1 MSTTNSVAP
10 GAQQPVTAPLVLPAV
25 KRNGRLRAWLLAL
38 IIPVGVLAAWSISAK
53 IAPSVLLPAPWT
65 VVETF
70 VDFAVGGINDDG
82 FSGTLLLHFWASLQ
96 RVVEGFGLAA
106 ITAIPLGLLIGRSK
120 LAEQLLD
127 PTLQLIRPIPVTA
140 WLPLSIMVFGLG
152 AKAALS
158 LIALACFF
166 PILMN
171 TVLGVRGGDPRLIE
185 AAEMLGCRG
194 PSLFW
199 QVVLPGAL
207 PSIFTGLRLSAGIAW
222 VIIVVGEMTGVP
234 MGLGAAIMEARSV
247 SRTDM
252 ILVGMIVMGCAGYI
266 TDRLIIMASQRLLRW
281 SPQHG

>member
-1 MSTTNSVAP
+1 
-10 GAQQPVTAPLVLPAV
+10 
-25 KRNGRLRAWLLAL
+25 
-38 IIPVGVLAAWSISAK
+38 
-53 IAPSVLLPAPWT
+53 
-65 VVETF
+65 
-70 VDFAVGGINDDG
+70 
-82 FSGTLLLHFWASLQ
+82 
-96 RVVEGFGLAA
+96 
-106 ITAIPLGLLIGRSK
+106 
-120 LAEQLLD
+120 
-127 PTLQLIRPIPVTA
+127 
-140 WLPLSIMVFGLG
+140 
-152 AKAALS
+152 
-158 LIALACFF
+158 
-166 PILMN
+166 MN

-234 MGLGAAIMEARSV
+234 TGLGAVIMEARSV